1 LRFRLNRNQ
10 ISGNISEDFGI
21 YPHIY
26 YMDLS
31 DNELYGKLSWKWE
44 QFHNLTTLKISR
56 NKISGEIPAE
66 LGKASNLKA
75 LDLSSNHLVGQIPIE
90 VGKLKLLELKLS
102 NNRLL
107 GDISSV
113 IEVLPD
119 VKKLDL
125 AANNLSGPIPRQIG
139 MHSQLLFLNLSKN
152 SFKGIIPAEIGYLRF
167 LQSLDLSWNSL
178 MGDLP
183 QELGNLQRLES
194 LNISHNMLSGF
205 IPTTFSSMRGMTT
218 VDVSNNKLEGPIPD
232 IKAFHEAPFQAIHN
246 NTNLCG
252 NATGL
257 EVCETLLGSRTL
269 HRKGKKVVILITL
282 PLLGFLFF
290 LFTLIGGFFILRQRI
305 RSRRKMSMERGDLF
319 SIWGHQGEINHEDII
334 EATEGFNPSHCIGAG
349 GFAAVYKAALPTGL
363 VVAVKKFHQSPDD
376 EMIGLKA
383 FTSEMHS
390 LLGIRHRN
398 IVKLYG
404 FCSHRKHSFLVYE
417 FLERGSLRT
426 ILDNEEQAMEMDWMK
441 RINLVRGV
449 ANALS
454 YLHHNCSPPIV
465 HRDIS
470 SNNILLDSEYEAHVS
485 DFGTARL
492 LLPDSSNWT
501 SLAGT
506 AGYTAPG

>member
-1 LRFRLNRNQ
+1 
-10 ISGNISEDFGI
+10 
-21 YPHIY
+21 
-26 YMDLS
+26 
-31 DNELYGKLSWKWE
+31 
-44 QFHNLTTLKISR
+44 
-56 NKISGEIPAE
+56 
-66 LGKASNLKA
+66 
-75 LDLSSNHLVGQIPIE
+75 
-90 VGKLKLLELKLS
+90 
-102 NNRLL
+102 
-107 GDISSV
+107 
-113 IEVLPD
+113 
-119 VKKLDL
+119 
-125 AANNLSGPIPRQIG
+125 
-139 MHSQLLFLNLSKN
+139 
-152 SFKGIIPAEIGYLRF
+152 
-167 LQSLDLSWNSL
+167 
-178 MGDLP
+178 
-183 QELGNLQRLES
+183 
-194 LNISHNMLSGF
+194 
-205 IPTTFSSMRGMTT
+205 MTT

-334 EATEGFNPSHCIGAG
+334 EATEGFNPSHCIGTG

-492 LLPDSSNWT
+492 LLPDSSNWS